1 MVNVNTKKHKI
12 QRIMYNTDLDNH
24 YRTATDPSKEFVWI
38 SASAGTGKTRML
50 VHRVI
55 RLLMSEQEN
64 ILCLTFTNAAA
75 HEIKERIF
83 NITKEWLLL
92 ADDKL
97 ADILKA
103 NYYQDASPLLCRRA
117 RNLFFK
123 LPRILKVQTVHSF
136 CKSIVTS
143 FPIETEVASNF
154 LVRDLSESYPS
165 IFSQLLHDFSAI
177 GTHLEQVACELKES
191 TLFDLIYKIIRKRCD
206 FYPVPEIIPCHLKPD
221 ALHCP
226 NEILRALENGG
237 IRDRNICC
245 KLRSW
250 NDSNN
255 RTHKDI
261 EKYLQI
267 FICIKSFEKKEISS
281 IVSKKTLQSFPHIEK
296 LIAGEQER
304 LLEFAEQYY
313 THRISKRTFHIM
325 HVVNHCVAIYND
337 NKNLHNFISYDD
349 IIRTTQKLL
358 SSTDHKDWVLF
369 CLDNNINHI
378 LVDESQDNS
387 LEQWSIIAQLCSEF
401 FSGLSSNTNK
411 RSLFVVGDV
420 KQSIYGFQNARPD
433 YFHLMCQYF
442 TAKSPEAVTIQL
454 SDSFRS
460 TPPILNLVDKVFNTL
475 REQVSFQSKEIK
487 HNSQRVHDSGYVEIW
502 PILPT
507 EQQKKHNAWDTIDN
521 SKELS
526 CGNNTENNLLLAKT
540 MSNIICSWL
549 EDRRLLTA
557 RNRPVEAGDILILVR
572 QRSSFVDHMISELK
586 RKNVAVADR
595 DRFHI
600 MEYPAI
606 KDLVNLGEFLL
617 LPSNDMALATLL
629 KSPILQYTDDILLEI
644 KQDNTEAC
652 SLWDRL
658 QKFAPMK
665 HVAAYLSSLI
675 TMSKTNSPLDLY
687 LFVLLQHK
695 EKFILRFGTTADTV
709 IEEFINLLIEYG
721 SSNTNT
727 LETFIHWI
735 KNTSHVAKSE
745 TGVHK
750 NVVRIMTVHGAKG
763 MQAPIVFL
771 PDTTSVPKCDLQVV
785 FDEQNSPLWC
795 ANDTNSLCKKLRTAK
810 KQEEYNEYLRLLY
823 VAMTRAEDELYIAGA
838 GTANSKSWYKI
849 ISEACTESFKRKQST
864 LQPLFSD
871 LTEVMYID
879 N

>member
-1 MVNVNTKKHKI
+1 
-12 QRIMYNTDLDNH
+12 MYNTDLDNH
-24 YRTATDPSKEFVWI
+24 YRIATDPSKEFVWI

-75 HEIKERIF
+75 HEIRERIF

-92 ADDKL
+92 SDDKL
-97 ADILKA
+97 AEILKT
-103 NYYQDASPLLCRRA
+103 NYYQDVCPLLCRRA

-136 CKSIVTS
+136 CKSVISS
-143 FPIETEVASNF
+143 FPIETGVASNF

-165 IFSQLLHDFSAI
+165 VFSQLLHNFSEVGI
-177 GTHLEQVACELKES
+177 HLEQVACELKES

-206 FYPVPEIIPCHLKPD
+206 FHPVSEVTSSHLKLD
-221 ALHCP
+221 SFHCP
-226 NEILRALENGG
+226 NEILHALENGG
-237 IRDRNICC
+237 IRDKDICC

-250 NDSNN
+250 NNSKN
-255 RTHKDI
+255 RTHRDI

-267 FICIKSFEKKEISS
+267 FICIKSLEKKEISS
-281 IVSKKTLQSFPHIEK
+281 IVSKKTLLSFPHIEK
-296 LIAGEQER
+296 LIAREQER

-325 HVVNHCVAIYND
+325 HVVNHCIALYNKD
-337 NKNLHNFISYDD
+337 KNLHNFVSYDD
-349 IIRTTQKLL
+349 IIRTTQQLL
-358 SSTDHKDWVLF
+358 SSADYKDWVLF
-369 CLDNNINHI
+369 CLDSSINHI

-401 FSGLSSNTNK
+401 FSGWSSNTNK

-433 YFHLMCQYF
+433 YFHLMRQYF
-442 TAKSPEAVTIQL
+442 TAKSEKAIIIQL

-460 TPPILNLVDKVFNTL
+460 TPPILYLVDKVFNTL

-487 HNSQRVHDSGYVEIW
+487 HHSQRVHDSGYVEVW
-502 PILPT
+502 PILST
-507 EQQKKHNAWDTIDN
+507 EQRKKNNAWDVIDN

-526 CGNNTENNLLLAKT
+526 CCNNTENNLLLAKT
-540 MSNIICSWL
+540 IANTICSWL
-549 EDRRLLTA
+549 EGRRLLAA

-595 DRFHI
+595 DRFNI
-600 MEYPAI
+600 MEYLAI

-617 LPSNDMALATLL
+617 LPDNDMALATLL
-629 KSPILQYTDDILLEI
+629 KSPILQYTDDILLEMT
-644 KQDNTEAC
+644 KDNTETC
-652 SLWDRL
+652 SLWNRL
-658 QKFAPMK
+658 QKFAPTK
-665 HVAAYLSSLI
+665 HVADYLSSLI
-675 TMSKTNSPLDLY
+675 TMSRTGSPLDLY

-695 EKFILRFGTTADTV
+695 EKFILRFGTAAETV

-721 SSNTNT
+721 SHNPNM

-735 KNTSHVAKSE
+735 KNTNHVAKSE
-745 TGVHK
+745 IGAHK
-750 NVVRIMTVHGAKG
+750 NAVRIMTVHGAKG

-771 PDTTSVPKCDLQVV
+771 PDTTSVPKCDLQIV
-785 FDEQNSPLWC
+785 FDEQNAPLWC
-795 ANDTNSLCKKLRTAK
+795 ANDTNTPCKQLRAIK

-849 ISEACTESFKRKQST
+849 ISEACTESFKKKRST
-864 LQPLFSD
+864 LQPLFPD
-871 LTEVMYID
+871 LTEVMYLD